1 MIFLLIASVPWQAI
15 GVVLTAIVS
24 LVSAIFVFINS
35 RNSDK
40 ALESAT
46 YVQTAF
52 DGQKSLVDALQEE
65 IMRYRDESRE
75 HASESFKCRQ
85 ECDELKAK
93 VANTEVELRRA
104 KSEIASLKKRLHEA
118 GISVW

>member
-1 MIFLLIASVPWQAI
+1 MLFLLIASVPWQAI

-40 ALESAT
+40 ALQSAT

-52 DGQKSLVDALQEE
+52 DGQKNLVEALQEE
-65 IMRYRDESRE
+65 VMRYRDESRQYAGE
-75 HASESFKCRQ
+75 AFKCRE
-85 ECDELKAK
+85 ECDELKSK
-93 VANTEVELRRA
+93 VANAEVELKQARA
-104 KSEIASLKKRLHEA
+104 EIHSLKKRLKDA
-118 GISVW
+118 GIAI